1 MTWCRGR
8 PNDPIKARLKEHP
21 YRICIA
27 ARAQS
32 WKRVRVPQCSGRPP
46 PPAADIAILRL
57 VSNERGFVDLYKC
70 NEDDGETA
78 NNDENAA
85 GRKVW
90 AADSQES
97 GSPPPSPS
105 ESTASE
111 TAPTLVHIKQE
122 NMVPGIDSKE
132 YYGTDFGLPDT
143 YLPQNFADYG
153 RLYRPLDIPSRGF
166 LDHVLKIPNGKD
178 DEGKDDSLSET
189 SDFNLP
195 SELIFKSGGIYAR
208 MNVSS
213 GTKYGPFNGKWETQP
228 LDRRYAWE
236 VLGKNG
242 VRGWLDGTT
251 DKSNWLK
258 FVRSTNYTHDVNVQ
272 HLLLAGQIWYKVTR
286 DISSGQELLLG
297 PRTPL
302 PLQDVLAAG
311 GREGSSVNSSSGSQA
326 LTEDEE
332 REDTEPR
339 CSFCDA
345 PFPNIDALDRHLIQ
359 AHAQPAAAYHCE
371 LCNRA
376 YSSRALLL
384 RHRALT
390 HTDIRKY
397 PCENCPKV
405 FTDPSNLQRHIR
417 AQHVGARSHACPECG
432 KTFATSSGLKQHTH
446 IHSSVK
452 PFQCKVCFKAYTQF
466 SNLCRH
472 KRMHVACRALV
483 ECQKCGQ
490 SFTSYASLTKHKRFC
505 DTASAAN
512 VNLRGQLPQGLAQIS
527 PIPNVMNTP
536 NSTNP
541 FPMYRPSLPLP
552 YNTFAHYPALFSA
565 AAAACPPEFLS
576 PLLFN
581 VQGARLAM
589 EQDMAYNANLV
600 AKQQQEGRMSVKS
613 VDSSASVEEVKKT
626 EPDVDVI
633 QKDDSERVTPKP
645 QNPYLKQSP
654 VEESGSKNSTIMSLT
669 QSLAPFN
676 YSRDNIK
683 HSPYNLSL
691 KLNNNDI
698 TETKPSSLSPKDL
711 SKSVK
716 NVEKKSEY
724 SDEDM
729 DLKKEQNDQPLDL
742 SITRKNDKESEP
754 ENDDRSFRNSSVKSY
769 SPPESPME
777 RDTKTPENDTTD
789 VDVEAVE
796 PKREDSPQIVSPPLA
811 FPMPVH
817 PQHNASLMD
826 MYRPRFPPFQTP
838 DSILNSHSPY
848 VPSPFNFL
856 SPLLG
861 TDGPERQPNYAKFR
875 ELSAGSGKLR
885 DRYACKFCGKVFP
898 RSANLTRH
906 LRTHTGEQPYK
917 CKYCERSFSISSNLQ
932 RHVRNIHNKE
942 RPFRCPLCDRCFGQ
956 QTNLDRHL
964 KKHEAE
970 GGDSPSSAD
979 TEQDAC
985 FDDIR
990 SFMGKVTCSPGAR
1003 SAANSPH
1010 TPHPSHPSHA
1020 PRPPLAIST

>member
-1 MTWCRGR
+1 M
-8 PNDPIKARLKEHP
+8 KM
-21 YRICIA
+21 
-27 ARAQS
+27 S
-32 WKRVRVPQCSGRPP
+32 
-46 PPAADIAILRL
+46 
-57 VSNERGFVDLYKC
+57 
-70 NEDDGETA
+70 
-78 NNDENAA
+78 
-85 GRKVW
+85 

-97 GSPPPSPS
+97 GSPPPSPTDSAAS
-105 ESTASE
+105 ES
-111 TAPTLVHIKQE
+111 APTLVHIKQE
-122 NMVPGIDSKE
+122 AMAPGTDMKE
-132 YYGTDFGLPDT
+132 YYNALDFGLNDT
-143 YLPQNFADYG
+143 YLSSYDYT
-153 RLYRPLDIPSRGF
+153 RSYLPRPLDLPNQRF
-166 LDHVLKIPNGKD
+166 LESKSPDRNEEFN
-178 DEGKDDSLSET
+178 DENEKSELS
-189 SDFNLP
+189 LP
-195 SELIFKSGGIYAR
+195 SELILKSGGVFCRANI
-208 MNVSS
+208 SC
-213 GTKYGPFNGKWETQP
+213 GTKYGPFNGKWVGQP
-228 LDRRYAWE
+228 YDRRYAWA
-236 VLGKNG
+236 VVGKNG
-242 VRGWLDGTT
+242 VRGWLDGRA
-251 DKSNWLK
+251 DKSNWMK
-258 FVRSTNYTHDVNVQ
+258 FVNSTNYPHDVNLQ
-272 HLLLAGQIWYKVTR
+272 HLLHAGQVYYKVTR
-286 DISSGQELLLG
+286 DIPPGQELLLG

-302 PLQDVLAAG
+302 PLQDVFTPP
-311 GREGSSVNSSSGSQA
+311 GREGSSVHSSSSQP

-332 REDTEPR
+332 REETEPR

-345 PFPNIDALDRHLIQ
+345 PYPTIDALDRHLVQ
-359 AHAQPAAAYHCE
+359 AHAQPASAFHCE

-376 YSSRALLL
+376 YSTRALLL

-483 ECQKCGQ
+483 ECGKCGQ

-512 VNLRGQLPQGLAQIS
+512 VNLRGQLPQGLQQIPS
-527 PIPNVMNTP
+527 LSNVMNTP
-536 NSTNP
+536 NNTNP
-541 FPMYRPSLPLP
+541 FPMYRGPALPLP

-589 EQDMAYNANLV
+589 ERDMAMNASLV
-600 AKQQQEGRMSVKS
+600 AKQQEGRMSVKS
-613 VDSSASVEEVKKT
+613 MDSTTSLEDMKKNM
-626 EPDVDVI
+626 DVDIEMKKRETDV
-633 QKDDSERVTPKP
+633 ERVSTP
-645 QNPYLKQSP
+645 QNIYVKQSP
-654 VEESGSKNSTIMSLT
+654 PSAEEASSKQRPSPVMPMSTSI
-669 QSLAPFN
+669 APFRF
-676 YSRDNIK
+676 SREEMKRN
-683 HSPYNLSL
+683 SPFNLSM
-691 KLNNNDI
+691 KLCSD
-698 TETKPSSLSPKDL
+698 EAGTKSVSPRLPKDL
-711 SKSVK
+711 SKTLRGEIDNKSV
-716 NVEKKSEY
+716 Y
-724 SDEDM
+724 SDVEEESR
-729 DLKKEQNDQPLDL
+729 KEQSDQPLDL
-742 SITRKNDKESEP
+742 SVTRKQNDKESDM
-754 ENDDRSFRNSSVKSY
+754 ENDEHNSVRNISVKSY
-769 SPPESPME
+769 SPPDSPVDRES
-777 RDTKTPENDTTD
+777 KTPENDTTD

-796 PKREDSPQIVSPPLA
+796 PKREDSPMVSPALA

-817 PQHNASLMD
+817 PQHNNSLIEA
-826 MYRPRFPPFQTP
+826 MYRPRFPQFHTAS
-838 DSILNSHSPY
+838 DSLLSSSHSPY

-861 TDGPERQPNYAKFR
+861 TDGPDRQPSAYAKFR

-990 SFMGKVTCSPGAR
+990 SFMGKVTCSPGAG
-1003 SAANSPH
+1003 SPSGTSPH
-1010 TPHPSHPSHA
+1010 TPHAPHRPSA
-1020 PRPPLAIST
+1020 LAIST

>member
-1 MTWCRGR
+1 M
-8 PNDPIKARLKEHP
+8 
-21 YRICIA
+21 
-27 ARAQS
+27 S
-32 WKRVRVPQCSGRPP
+32 
-46 PPAADIAILRL
+46 
-57 VSNERGFVDLYKC
+57 
-70 NEDDGETA
+70 
-78 NNDENAA
+78 
-85 GRKVW
+85 

-97 GSPPPSPS
+97 GSPPPSPTDSAAS
-105 ESTASE
+105 ES
-111 TAPTLVHIKQE
+111 APTLVHIKQE
-122 NMVPGIDSKE
+122 TMAPGTDMKE
-132 YYGTDFGLPDT
+132 YYGALDFGLSDP
-143 YLPQNFADYG
+143 YLPPSYDYP
-153 RLYRPLDIPSRGF
+153 RNYLSRPLDLPNQKY
-166 LDHVLKIPNGKD
+166 LDAKSPERNDDDFKD
-178 DEGKDDSLSET
+178 DIERL
-189 SDFNLP
+189 DFNLP
-195 SELIFKSGGIYAR
+195 SELVLKSGGIFAR
-208 MNVSS
+208 ANIPV

-236 VLGKNG
+236 VVGKNG

-251 DKSNWLK
+251 EKSNWLK
-258 FVRSTNYTHDVNVQ
+258 YVRSTTYPHDVNVQ

-286 DISSGQELLLG
+286 DIPKGQVLLLG

-302 PLQDVLAAG
+302 PLQDVFTANS
-311 GREGSSVNSSSGSQA
+311 GRDSANLSSSNSQP

-345 PFPNIDALDRHLIQ
+345 PYPNIDALDRHLIQ
-359 AHAQPAAAYHCE
+359 AHAQPASAFHCE

-397 PCENCPKV
+397 PCENCPK
-405 FTDPSNLQRHIR
+405 RHIR

-452 PFQCKVCFKAYTQF
+452 PFQCKVCYKAYTQF

-483 ECQKCGQ
+483 ECVKCGQ
-490 SFTSYASLTKHKRFC
+490 SFPSYASLTKHKRFC
-505 DTASAAN
+505 DTATAN
-512 VNLRGQLPQGLAQIS
+512 VNLRGQLPQGLSQIPS
-527 PIPNVMNTP
+527 LPNVMNTP
-536 NSTNP
+536 NNTNP
-541 FPMYRPSLPLP
+541 FPMYRGPGLPLP
-552 YNTFAHYPALFSA
+552 YNTFAHYPAIFSA

-589 EQDMAYNANLV
+589 EHDMAMNANLV
-600 AKQQQEGRMSVKS
+600 AKQQEGRMSVKS
-613 VDSSASVEEVKKT
+613 MDSSTSLDDMKKKDIDVEKGNN
-626 EPDVDVI
+626 
-633 QKDDSERVTPKP
+633 DDRVTPKQ
-645 QNPYLKQSP
+645 QNLYVKQSP
-654 VEESGSKNSTIMSLT
+654 PSAEEASSKQQPSPVMPMSTAIP
-669 QSLAPFN
+669 PFN
-676 YSRDNIK
+676 FTRDEKQN
-683 HSPYNLSL
+683 SPFNLSMKHNGDVL
-691 KLNNNDI
+691 GNL
-698 TETKPSSLSPKDL
+698 PKDL
-711 SKSVK
+711 TK
-716 NVEKKSEY
+716 NLDEIDKKSRY
-724 SDEDM
+724 SDIDEDTR
-729 DLKKEQNDQPLDL
+729 KEQNDQPLDL
-742 SITRKNDKESEP
+742 SVTRKQDKESDM
-754 ENDDRSFRNSSVKSY
+754 ENDDHSFRNSSVKSY
-769 SPPESPME
+769 SPPESPMDRE
-777 RDTKTPENDTTD
+777 NKTPENETAN

-796 PKREDSPQIVSPPLA
+796 IEDSPQPLVSPPMA

-817 PQHNASLMD
+817 PQHNNIIDA
-826 MYRPRFPPFQTP
+826 MYRPRFPQFHTS
-838 DSILNSHSPY
+838 DSILNSSHSPY

-861 TDGPERQPNYAKFR
+861 TDGPDRQTNAYAKFR
-875 ELSAGSGKLR
+875 ELSSVSGKLR

-990 SFMGKVTCSPGAR
+990 SFMGKVTCSP
-1003 SAANSPH
+1003 SAGSPSGNSPH
-1010 TPHPSHPSHA
+1010 PPHSHPH
-1020 PRPPLAIST
+1020 RPPLAIST